1 MNNELLRL
9 EAAHY
14 RHLAEQL
21 KSDYGALD
29 DQTLADTL
37 EGLSDFPQMVEEIVR
52 SSLDD
57 ETMITGLKARIE
69 IMNARLSRLRERHS
83 KKRSVVAWAMGS
95 TGLNRFEVAD
105 FSVSLSPGA
114 QRLVVN
120 DEKSLPEGFF
130 VPQEPRLDRQA
141 LTQSLKDGQTYDG
154 AVLVFGDPYITVRAR

>member
-1 MNNELLRL
+1 MHDETLRL

-37 EGLSDFPQMVEEIVR
+37 EGLSDLPQMIEEIVR

-57 ETMITGLKARIE
+57 ETLMTGLKARLE
-69 IMNARLSRLRERHS
+69 VMGARLARLRARYL
-83 KKRSVVAWAMGS
+83 KKRALTAWAMGS
-95 TGLNRFEVAD
+95 TGLSKFEVPD
-105 FSVSLSPGA
+105 FSVSLSPGV
-114 QRLVVN
+114 QRLVVS
-120 DEKSLPEGFF
+120 DEKTLPENFF

-141 LTQSLKDGQTYDG
+141 LAQALKDGQSHAG
-154 AVLVFGDPYITVRAR
+154 AALIFGDPFITVRVK